1 MGEFL
6 EIANSNA
13 LFIIVSVV
21 LLMVSLQAVLF
32 IRVAIKRSREL
43 GISRETVRKVIV
55 NSAVFSI
62 LPSLPII
69 ITMIIMMNALG
80 IYLPWL
86 RLSVIGSAM
95 YESMAA
101 NMAITTLGFEGL
113 GDLNITKSAF
123 VSIMWVM
130 TIGVAVGATVNTL
143 FLKKYD
149 TSFKKIISKRTGFTE
164 TIITAFFIGF
174 IAVFATPNVLNFEA
188 PISMVVFY
196 ISGAACLGYNL
207 IGKKANI
214 KIFAELSFPMALL
227 SGLAAAVLF
236 AYIFP

>member
-1 MGEFL
+1 MGDFL
-6 EIANSNA
+6 EIANSSA

-86 RLSVIGSAM
+86 RLSVMGSAM

-101 NMAITTLGFEGL
+101 NIAITTLGFEGL

-123 VSIMWVM
+123 VSIIWVM
-130 TIGVAVGATVNTL
+130 TLGVAVGATVNTL

-149 TSFKKIISKRTGFTE
+149 TSLKKIISKRTGFTE
-164 TIITAFFIGF
+164 TIITALFIGF

-207 IGKKANI
+207 IAKKANI

-227 SGLAAAVLF
+227 SGLAAAVLY